1 MARYKFVVMTNS
13 CDGREDDLERWYTDG
28 HVDDM
33 LDEFKRWYKDQ
44 HLGDVLRVPGFV
56 GAQRFDAVLDVEP
69 QTPYRYLAVYDI
81 ETDDLD
87 GLFAECARR
96 DGTPLMPSSD
106 ALDRTRMFTCVFRP
120 VG

>member
-33 LDEFKRWYKDQ
+33 LA
-44 HLGDVLRVPGFV
+44 GPGFQS
-56 GAQRFDAVLDVEP
+56 AER
-69 QTPYRYLAVYDI
+69 LAVVGGGPYQNLVLLDI